1 MAVTEA
7 PASTSEGEISN
18 IEKRDNGLVLIHEF
32 ITEDE
37 EAAMIEAFHSQ
48 DARQGGRRRISQH
61 FGFHFDYTT
70 FGASETSF
78 TPVPKYMQDI
88 LPRLPVQEHLPD
100 QFTTQYYPPGAG
112 IPPHV
117 DTHSMFE
124 EPLYSLSFG
133 SAVSMAFRKCD
144 ANDARRMRLPKRSL
158 TTDPQAPSGVLV
170 PPIVDEPGTG
180 GGPKTADES
189 WEILLPRRSLL
200 LMTGAARYGYIHGI
214 RARKTDRI
222 DGQVVL
228 RQDRYSLTMR
238 KIRRADSIRCDC
250 DFPGVCDA
258 RIREEEEQRMAEKG
272 GVPAHL
278 PGGIQVDS

>member
-1 MAVTEA
+1 M
-7 PASTSEGEISN
+7 SDG
-18 IEKRDNGLVLIHEF
+18 DNPTIQRWDIGLVLIHEF

-70 FGASETSF
+70 FGASEARF
-78 TPVPKYMQDI
+78 TPVPKYIQDL
-88 LPRLPVQEHLPD
+88 LPRLPIQEHLPD

-133 SAVSMAFRKCD
+133 SDVAMAFRKCD

-158 TTDPQAPSGVLV
+158 TTDPQTSVVPVPSTPDKSGNG
-170 PPIVDEPGTG
+170 DGA
-180 GGPKTADES
+180 KTADEP

-200 LMTGAARYGYIHGI
+200 LMTGAARYGYTHGI

-222 DGQVVL
+222 DGQIVQ
-228 RQDRYSLTMR
+228 RQERYSLTMR
-238 KIRRADSIRCDC
+238 TVRRADAIRCDC
-250 DFPGVCDA
+250 NFPGVCDA
-258 RIREEEEQRMAEKG
+258 RIRDEEEQYHRK
-272 GVPAHL
+272 
-278 PGGIQVDS
+278 